1 MRLFFIWP
9 WVTSARA
16 NMYGLKI
23 NRIPQ
28 IGYTFIQMRLTWV
41 SYCTYV
47 SQWCILKWNIERW
60 KTSQFCFLLFPPLC
74 YGLEVNS
81 ENAFWV
87 RHFMFPSMSLRPK
100 SLAIIF
106 WTCRIIAFFVFYH
119 FFFLKQICT
128 TSASLQRQRV
138 VYQRPFVCCCAS
150 LLIVVAKL
158 PRQKWMTE
166 R

>member
-81 ENAFWV
+81 EKHFKSGILCSRVWV
-87 RHFMFPSMSLRPK
+87 WDQNPSRLFSDHAESLHFLSS
-100 SLAIIF
+100 IIF
-106 WTCRIIAFFVFYH
+106 FF
-119 FFFLKQICT
+119 KQIRT